1 MKKILITGGTV
12 FVSRYIAEYYTNK
25 DDEVYVLNR
34 NTKPQS
40 EGVKL
45 IEADRH
51 NIGNRLKNIHFDT
64 VIDVT
69 AYDEKDITDLLSALE
84 SFDNYIM
91 ISSSAV
97 YPETEKQPFSESTP
111 TGENK
116 YWGSYGTD
124 KKAAE
129 NVLLSLV
136 PQAYILRPPYL
147 YGPMNNLYR
156 EAFVF
161 DCAMQD
167 RKFCLPK
174 EGNMNL
180 QFYYIGDLCKFIDE
194 LLIEKPSE
202 HIFNVGNRE
211 CISIKDWVTLCYKAV
226 GKTADFLLIKEK
238 FAQRDYFCFYDY
250 EYSLDTS
257 LHDKIL
263 SETKDLFE
271 GLKESFAWY
280 VKNNESV
287 KKKEYLNFIDRFIT
301 DTME

>member
-12 FVSRYIAEYYTNK
+12 FVSRYIAEYYIEK
-25 DDEVYVLNR
+25 SCEVYVLNR

-51 NIGNRLKNIHFDT
+51 NIGDKLKNIHFDA

-69 AYDEKDITDLLSALE
+69 AYDENDITDLLSALE
-84 SFDNYIM
+84 SFDDYVM

-97 YPETEKQPFSESTP
+97 YPETEKQPFSKCTP

-116 YWGSYGTD
+116 YWGKYGTD
-124 KKAAE
+124 KINAEKA
-129 NVLLSLV
+129 LLSLI
-136 PQAYILRPPYL
+136 PNAYIIRPPYL

-161 DCAMQD
+161 DCAMQN
-167 RKFCLPK
+167 RKFCLPGDGDMK
-174 EGNMNL
+174 L
-180 QFYYIGDLCKFIDE
+180 QFYYIGDLCRFIDRI
-194 LLIEKPSE
+194 LSQKPCE

-226 GKTADFLLIKEK
+226 GKTAEFISVSEE
-238 FAQRDYFCFYDY
+238 FSQRDFFCFYDY
-250 EYSLDTS
+250 EYSLCTTM
-257 LHDKIL
+257 HDSIL
-263 SETKDLFE
+263 AETTDMAE
-271 GLKESFAWY
+271 GLKKSFEWY
-280 VKNNESV
+280 AQNQDSV

-301 DTME
+301 DKTE